1 MLLLSAHHQRTSVH
15 LLFIIHMAQHILGNQ
30 RHEPALL
37 LKRTEIV
44 FFPFYDICQDL
55 IMQLSFSQ
63 QQIADCFFMDFFS
76 LQFHLHTLIRKSVK
90 NLQQGNTADIFT
102 DLTVKKF
109 LKASFYILFTL
120 RDPEIHFQ
128 TFFCVRTEFGPCQV
142 CMLQPQDS
150 LSLSFAGTTTE

>member
-1 MLLLSAHHQRTSVH
+1 MKLHQRTSVH
-15 LLFIIHMAQHILGNQ
+15 LLFIIHMAQHILGDQ
-30 RHEPALL
+30 RHEPTLL

-44 FFPFYDICQDL
+44 FFPFYNICQNL

-76 LQFHLHTLIRKSVK
+76 LQFHLHTLIRKSIK

-120 RDPEIHFQ
+120 RDPEIHFHD
-128 TFFCVRTEFGPCQV
+128 GPEIF
-142 CMLQPQDS
+142 LR
-150 LSLSFAGTTTE
+150 FIF